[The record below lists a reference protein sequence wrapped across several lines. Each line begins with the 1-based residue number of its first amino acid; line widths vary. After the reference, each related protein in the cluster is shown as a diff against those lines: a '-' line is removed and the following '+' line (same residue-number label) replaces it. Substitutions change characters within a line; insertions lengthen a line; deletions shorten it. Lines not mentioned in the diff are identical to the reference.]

1 MADFYS
7 QMADMAREL
16 IRQYGKLADL
26 LRDEETGPPYNPVVE
41 TNEYQVI
48 MVETGYSM
56 THRNE
61 TLVQSGDKLGI
72 ISPSGTEPLLSDRI
86 RVDDIEYSFVDVE
99 PLNPGGTKLLF
110 EFHAR
115 R

>member
-1 MADFYS
+1 MYGNLRAT
-7 QMADMAREL
+7 ATRL
-16 IRQYGKLADL
+16 IRQYGKPADL

-41 TNEYQVI
+41 TKEHPVV

-72 ISPSGTEPLLSDRI
+72 ISPEGEEPLLSDRI
-86 RVDDIEYSFVDVE
+86 RIDGSEYSFIDVK